1 VSDDASADDTD
12 AATSDDAPPD
22 ASTTTDAGPVRTPTD
37 AQTVVVCCDGPA
49 AGPSP
54 ATDTGAADDDAG
66 DDTASGADIE
76 GEEDDT
82 TSTQMRHWLTNDLL
96 AAFLHLTLV
105 AVVLAAGLG
114 HLDLAAIP
122 PRMRLVF
129 LGTVLSATVWSFGE
143 DVLQSIRGS

>member
-1 VSDDASADDTD
+1 MSDDAATGTGSRSTGDVGSQSATARD
-12 AATSDDAPPD
+12 AQSV
-22 ASTTTDAGPVRTPTD
+22 GPVSD
-37 AQTVVVCCDGPA
+37 AQTVVVCCDGSADGAPA
-49 AGPSP
+49 KSASSSD
-54 ATDTGAADDDAG
+54 TDDSVAASD
-66 DDTASGADIE
+66 DIE
-76 GEEDDT
+76 GEDDDT

-96 AAFLHLTLV
+96 AGFLHLTLV

-114 HLDLAAIP
+114 ALDLSAIP

>member
-1 VSDDASADDTD
+1 VTDDPAGEGDAQSTTATGAESVRPVSD
-12 AATSDDAPPD
+12 
-22 ASTTTDAGPVRTPTD
+22 AG
-37 AQTVVVCCDGPA
+37 TVVVCCDGSAEDAPA
-49 AGPSP
+49 NPPS
-54 ATDTGAADDDAG
+54 AG
-66 DDTASGADIE
+66 DDSGDTGADIE
-76 GEEDDT
+76 GEDDDT

-96 AAFLHLTLV
+96 AGFLHLTLV

-114 HLDLAAIP
+114 HLDLSAIP

>member
-1 VSDDASADDTD
+1 MSDDASVADTD
-12 AATSDDAPPD
+12 AHTSDDAPAD
-22 ASTTTDAGPVRTPTD
+22 ATTATGAQSVRTPAD
-37 AQTVVVCCDGPA
+37 AQTVVVCCDGSA
-49 AGPSP
+49 AGGTP
-54 ATDTGAADDDAG
+54 ARPGPPQSAAGHADGADG
-66 DDTASGADIE
+66 DIE
-76 GEEDDT
+76 GEDDDT

-96 AAFLHLTLV
+96 AGFLHLTLV